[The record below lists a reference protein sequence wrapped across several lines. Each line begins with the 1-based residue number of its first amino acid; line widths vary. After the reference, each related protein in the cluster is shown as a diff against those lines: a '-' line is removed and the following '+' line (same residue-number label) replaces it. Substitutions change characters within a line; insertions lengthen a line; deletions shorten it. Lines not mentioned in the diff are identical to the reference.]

1 MRTSNLLPMI
11 LLPLLLVACSRDDAP
26 AAGTAASPAAA
37 DGEAPAATAPPAS
50 EAAPAT
56 EAPAAGGLDL
66 DGFELSMDRVDRW
79 IDANRKISAVVQ
91 QDRSLEDVVAANANE
106 PRDTYI
112 ARLESSPRVAA
123 AIESAGLT
131 TREYALTTETLI
143 GSVLA
148 LGMVDAGA
156 IPELPPAM
164 RDSQPLRF
172 VQANRAEID
181 AKLQALQRGQE

>member
-1 MRTSNLLPMI
+1 MRIASALSMA
-11 LLPLLLVACSRDDAP
+11 LLPLLIAACSGGDAP
-26 AAGTAASPAAA
+26 PAAA
-37 DGEAPAATAPPAS
+37 STPPAVAGDTAPAATPPPA
-50 EAAPAT
+50 ADAPV
-56 EAPAAGGLDL
+56 AGGLDL
-66 DGFELSMDRVDRW
+66 GGFELSMDRVDRW
-79 IDANRKISAVVQ
+79 IEANRKISALVQ
-91 QDRSLEDVVAANANE
+91 QDRTLEDVVAADANE

-123 AIESAGLT
+123 AIDSAGLS

-148 LGMVDAGA
+148 LGMLDAGA

-181 AKLQALQRGQE
+181 AKLQALQRGEE